1 MKRSGGVTTSPEY
14 DAHLNGKATPGT
26 HTDCKEV
33 PIDEIQR
40 PDGKILKGNTVS
52 EEKQLTEVEVRWKQ
66 AYDLCAEGFSWKEIA
81 EKMEVKLNQSWMF
94 VGKHCKRLGIAN
106 PSKQK
111 SKPAPKVAPKAVE
124 APAPPVAEEAVQEPL
139 SVSETRILAEGDP
152 EFIKTSKGHR
162 WTAIVQRDGREF
174 SLAFA
179 SPPREKDIARAIR
192 NQFKL

>member
-94 VGKHCKRLGIAN
+94 VGKHCKRLGIEN
-106 PSKQK
+106 PSKKKQPA
-111 SKPAPKVAPKAVE
+111 KPAPKAVE
-124 APAPPVAEEAVQEPL
+124 APAPPAEEVIQEPL
-139 SVSETRILAEGDP
+139 SVSETRILTEGDTG
-152 EFIKTSKGHR
+152 FVKTSKGHTH
-162 WTAIVQRDGREF
+162 TAIVQRDGREF
-174 SLAFA
+174 SMAFA
-179 SPPREKDIARAIR
+179 SHPRERDIARAIR